1 MDVQKEISLRNS
13 ISYCIE
19 NNDANTAT
27 NRIMEFIRDE
37 KEAINYTHCCE
48 TLNDEGQATLTEYA
62 TELINVQE
70 YKSNELYTLLC
81 TVRDGLNDEIIK
93 INSTTL
99 KDDFGRLDVQ
109 ADPMQ
114 LKSFARGRSIGLI
127 IARDRIEKALIEY
140 SA

>member
-1 MDVQKEISLRNS
+1 M
-13 ISYCIE
+13 SYE
-19 NNDANTAT
+19 NNVEED
-27 NRIMEFIRDE
+27 
-37 KEAINYTHCCE
+37 
-48 TLNDEGQATLTEYA
+48 
-62 TELINVQE
+62 
-70 YKSNELYTLLC
+70 KSNELYTLLC

-109 ADPMQ
+109 EDPMQ
-114 LKSFARGRSIGLI
+114 LKSFARGRIIGLI

>member
-1 MDVQKEISLRNS
+1 MSKEN
-13 ISYCIE
+13 
-19 NNDANTAT
+19 
-27 NRIMEFIRDE
+27 
-37 KEAINYTHCCE
+37 KEAE
-48 TLNDEGQATLTEYA
+48 
-62 TELINVQE
+62 
-70 YKSNELYTLLC
+70 SNTLYTVLC

-99 KDDFGRLDVQ
+99 KDDFGSLDVLS
-109 ADPMQ
+109 DPMQ